1 MWLHSQW
8 TTATVRC
15 DCSGK
20 AIFVTFPTTFPFYG
34 VISSLWKSLKVNR
47 ARHRVTAVF
56 VFHNR
61 LRKTVFYSTNC
72 QSLNYSPRMIKKEE
86 CVTHVSFLSYQGILE
101 KNDRICLD
109 FKWQCR
115 RIFETFSLDRD
126 WGTQS
131 HYLSALPLESLSA
144 QKKDTC
150 LRDSPVFHVSKNTR
164 LKKHFYPEHIFLK
177 ATNFFWVICSL
188 HCTQTFVLKPPP
200 PFSLTGLHN

>member
-1 MWLHSQW
+1 MKLSLLCGNRWRLIERAISVCVPQQIAQNCFLFHQLSISQLFSKN
-8 TTATVRC
+8 
-15 DCSGK
+15 D
-20 AIFVTFPTTFPFYG
+20 
-34 VISSLWKSLKVNR
+34 
-47 ARHRVTAVF
+47 
-56 VFHNR
+56 
-61 LRKTVFYSTNC
+61 
-72 QSLNYSPRMIKKEE
+72 KEGGG
-86 CVTHVSFLSYQGILE
+86 VTHVSFLSYQGILE

-109 FKWQCR
+109 FKWRCR

-126 WGTQS
+126 RGTQS

-177 ATNFFWVICSL
+177 ATNFLWVICSL

>member
-1 MWLHSQW
+1 M
-8 TTATVRC
+8 
-15 DCSGK
+15 
-20 AIFVTFPTTFPFYG
+20 
-34 VISSLWKSLKVNR
+34 VNR
-47 ARHRVTAVF
+47 ARHRVTEVF

-86 CVTHVSFLSYQGILE
+86 GVTHVSFLSYQGILE
-101 KNDRICLD
+101 NNDRICLD

-150 LRDSPVFHVSKNTR
+150 LRDSPVFHVSKNTTFLLR
-164 LKKHFYPEHIFLK
+164 AHISKSHQFLVSYLQSALYSDICTK
-177 ATNFFWVICSL
+177 ATSPIFPHWPPQLKTESGSL
-188 HCTQTFVLKPPP
+188 CFCDEIERN
-200 PFSLTGLHN
+200 G